1 MIVSYLSLLAFLAT
15 LANSELAV
23 QPFTENESPP
33 RSSPNESNS
42 KSVPMPPV
50 ASPMLQLN
58 QKLNEFSSHQHQ
70 QHSKVKKSISSLN
83 TTSDVVES
91 LKSLKLISSGHA
103 NKKKAVYPDIVYQN
117 QHERLNQDISD
128 DLTKFEGYSKLLN
141 QLMHT
146 IVNKDLGLT
155 AMQQKLDKLAIEFN
169 SVRYDTVID
178 SITDKVRLLTCPT
191 NCWLN

>member
-1 MIVSYLSLLAFLAT
+1 
-15 LANSELAV
+15 
-23 QPFTENESPP
+23 
-33 RSSPNESNS
+33 
-42 KSVPMPPV
+42 
-50 ASPMLQLN
+50 MLQLN
-58 QKLNEFSSHQHQ
+58 QKLNEISSHQHQ

-103 NKKKAVYPDIVYQN
+103 NKKKPVYPDIVYQN

-155 AMQQKLDKLAIEFN
+155 TMQQKLDKLVIEFN

-178 SITDKVRLLTCPT
+178 SITDKVRLLTCST